1 MQVNEYQKAAKETL
15 NPALN
20 QKSVNRKQGDI

>member
-1 MQVNEYQKAAKETL
+1 MQVNEYQKAAMETL
-15 NPALN
+15 NQALN